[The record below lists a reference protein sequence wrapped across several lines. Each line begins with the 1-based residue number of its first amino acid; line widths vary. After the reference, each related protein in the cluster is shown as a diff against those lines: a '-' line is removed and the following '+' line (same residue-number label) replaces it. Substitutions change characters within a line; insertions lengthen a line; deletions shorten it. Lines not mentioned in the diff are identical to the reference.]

1 MQRASRDHLLRPG
14 TNGTLSLSLSFLARK
29 LVQRDNLALS
39 VGVRLKGEA
48 MWEMPGTQ
56 PMRRIRPEYPF
67 LPFELKCHPHVTL
80 PEWQSIHAF
89 LLFSDL
95 E

>member
-1 MQRASRDHLLRPG
+1 MQSASRDHLMRPG
-14 TNGTLSLSLSFLARK
+14 TNGTLSLSLSFLTCK

-39 VGVRLKGEA
+39 VGVRLKGGA

-67 LPFELKCHPHVTL
+67 LPFELNATPT
-80 PEWQSIHAF
+80 
-89 LLFSDL
+89 
-95 E
+95 